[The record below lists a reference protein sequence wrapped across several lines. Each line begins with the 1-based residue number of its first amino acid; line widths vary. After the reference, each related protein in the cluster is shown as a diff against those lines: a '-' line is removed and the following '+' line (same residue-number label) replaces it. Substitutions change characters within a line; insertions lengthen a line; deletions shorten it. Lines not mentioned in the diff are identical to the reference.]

1 MLFTVLCQDQLPV
14 TGTQIL
20 RGPHEED
27 LSSSTALPL
36 LLSLLYTTSRG
47 TTNLCLLDQTLQT
60 LLILGKMEQLNVTSY
75 DDVKTTSKSACLQC
89 TSEQALTVLEGLV
102 LD

>member
-1 MLFTVLCQDQLPV
+1 MMRTRADPSVLYGEDFLICRFHSEERRMLFTVLCQDQLPV

-36 LLSLLYTTSRG
+36 LLSLLQPAG
-47 TTNLCLLDQTLQT
+47 
-60 LLILGKMEQLNVTSY
+60 EQR
-75 DDVKTTSKSACLQC
+75 
-89 TSEQALTVLEGLV
+89 
-102 LD
+102 